1 MPTSDNAL
9 TLESA
14 AYLPDAVC
22 PAKQMEHDD
31 VYGAVEYA
39 FRAKNRVLERNAHV
53 SCVREHCREAHGSSA
68 RLVPFTHRDARKQH
82 PCEVGEHGGGKR
94 QADADKR
101 RPVKWPLERCNYEA
115 RRDNGKNIVGDA
127 LYARRIEDREP
138 AHADAEEHQQK
149 QHRRLVRNYAK
160 TFEHRPPPPLVRH
173 FPASR
178 NPAVEPRPTQSRP
191 ASTRCVEP
199 VTDGQLSDA
208 R

>member
-1 MPTSDNAL
+1 MIQLHTTPPPRQPRFQVADT
-9 TLESA
+9 
-14 AYLPDAVC
+14 
-22 PAKQMEHDD
+22 
-31 VYGAVEYA
+31 
-39 FRAKNRVLERNAHV
+39 F
-53 SCVREHCREAHGSSA
+53 
-68 RLVPFTHRDARKQH
+68 VPFPGILRGNFPVGGFIPAFARCCFCIAANLLVFTSPTVFPLL
-82 PCEVGEHGGGKR
+82 PCSIPNLPRKPPRNLSLHFLLR
-94 QADADKR
+94 QAYT
-101 RPVKWPLERCNYEA
+101 VKHIRKCQTLLPN
-115 RRDNGKNIVGDA
+115 A

-160 TFEHRPPPPLVRH
+160 AFEHRPPPPLVRH